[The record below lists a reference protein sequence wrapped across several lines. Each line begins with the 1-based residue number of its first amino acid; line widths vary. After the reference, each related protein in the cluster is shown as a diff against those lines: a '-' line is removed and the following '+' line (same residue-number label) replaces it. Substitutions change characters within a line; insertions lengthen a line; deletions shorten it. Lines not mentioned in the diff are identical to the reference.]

1 MPEGPG
7 ARGWT
12 TPVLEGALAG
22 GARRAIVLHPDP
34 RLRTRCEP
42 AGYLRSPDQHALAAD
57 MLATMYHAGGR
68 GLAAP
73 QVGVLSRML
82 VMDAGWK
89 EGRPAP
95 LVLVDPE
102 VLVRSDEMVVETEC
116 CLSIPG
122 RPVAVARPRAIAIA
136 WYDLDGRS
144 LTRHL
149 QDGAARI
156 ALHEVDHLDGRLI
169 VED

>member
-7 ARGWT
+7 APCWT
-12 TPVLEGALAG
+12 PPELEGALAG
-22 GARRAIVLHPDP
+22 GAPRAIVLHPDP
-34 RLRTRCEP
+34 RLRARCEP
-42 AGYLRSPDQHALAAD
+42 AGYLRADAQRALAAD
-57 MLATMYHAGGR
+57 MLATMYHVGGR

-73 QVGVLSRML
+73 QLGVLSRML

-102 VLVRSDEMVVETEC
+102 VLMRSDEMVVETER

-136 WYDLDGRS
+136 WYDLDGRARS
-144 LTRHL
+144 LRL
-149 QDGAARI
+149 EDGAARI
-156 ALHEVDHLDGRLI
+156 ALHELDHLDGRLI